1 MITLT
6 TLVSI
11 TCIGIALIAIGIVNY
26 RTTKLN
32 RLYINIVHDTS
43 KRYKFLCD
51 IRQQYIFS
59 HIVDDTLYI
68 SVDTLSKFKNFNIDK
83 YVENYIRNNK
93 AYILQESMKVLSN
106 RINLSKYNT
115 AIANAPDLMTE
126 QFCTAND
133 IKYIRY
139 NNLETIECLKAIIKP
154 VTIKN
159 IRFIIQYTSP
169 AGRNHYEKVIVKDIM
184 VLSELINIIERKDSY
199 KQSEEYKKKHERQ
212 LLTPGLR
219 YDIMKRDGFRC
230 VICGRTAEDEVKLH
244 VDHIK
249 PISKGGLTVPDNLR
263 TLCQECNLGK
273 SDKYDEDTT
282 DQNVNSDYYIEC

>member
-1 MITLT
+1 MITLK

-26 RTTKLN
+26 RNAKLN
-32 RLYINIVHDTS
+32 ILYINIVHDTS

-51 IRQQYIFS
+51 IKQQYTFS
-59 HIVDDTLYI
+59 NIVDDTLYI

-106 RINLSKYNT
+106 RINQSKYNT
-115 AIANAPDLMTE
+115 DIANAPDLMTE
-126 QFCTAND
+126 QFCTANG

-139 NNLETIECLKAIIKP
+139 NNSETMECLKVTIKP

-159 IRFIIQYTSP
+159 INFIIQYTSP
-169 AGRNHYEKVIVKDIM
+169 AGRNHYEKVIVKDII
-184 VLSELINIIERKDSY
+184 VLSELISIIERNDSY

-230 VICGRTAEDEVKLH
+230 VICGRTAEDGVKLH

-263 TLCQECNLGK
+263 TLCQDCNLGK